1 MLEPCA
7 DPLVYAPT
15 TWLLT
20 PPPLPLPRPH
30 LSDQEAMVLE
40 LFATITGAPSA
51 IPPEV
56 WQSSVLPHS
65 FPEARN
71 LLKQIYTAL
80 AERIPYL
87 HWDFLEW
94 EEDAVVLAHFLQI
107 PVDPVGID
115 GCNGEV
121 FGYGGVLS
129 WVATLCGYMAEEVP
143 YPLPEEMPVG
153 FEVFDLSPFLAKHYE
168 GQPLAGLA
176 DIIEMLNHTT
186 GTFFLDACPA
196 CWHSHAEDITDWT
209 DENLE
214 WLEQDALRT
223 SAILAR
229 VDTLETWVRAD
240 PARIEVVWQALLEA
254 HTTIQAQAAQARP
267 QTLLEVWEL
276 HLHVDNPEGEATEG
290 ILPL

>member
-1 MLEPCA
+1 MSHPYP
-7 DPLVYAPT
+7 DPLVHT
-15 TWLLT
+15 RTSWLLT
-20 PPPLPLPRPH
+20 PPSPPLPRPH
-30 LSDQEAMVLE
+30 LSDQEVGVLE

-51 IPPEV
+51 IPPDL
-56 WQSSVLPHS
+56 WHSPVLPQS
-65 FPEARN
+65 FPEVRA
-71 LLKQIYTAL
+71 LLKQICTAL
-80 AERIPYL
+80 AERIPFL

-94 EEDAVVLAHFLQI
+94 EEDAVVLSHFLQI
-107 PVDPVGID
+107 PVEPVGID

-129 WVATLCGYMAEEVP
+129 WVATLCGYLADEVP

-153 FEVFDLSPFLAKHYE
+153 FEVFDLSPFLAKYYE

-186 GTFFLDACPA
+186 DTFFLDACPA
-196 CWHSHAEDITDWT
+196 CWHSNAEDFTDWT

-223 SAILAR
+223 STILAR
-229 VDTLETWVRAD
+229 VDALEAWVRTD
-240 PARIEVVWQALLEA
+240 PARIDVVWQALLEA
-254 HTTIQAQAAQARP
+254 HTTLQVQEAQARP

-276 HLHVDNPEGEATEG
+276 HLHVDNPEGETIEG